1 MQRRNLVDA
10 DEKKRYSIEVI
21 ICKNVVWE
29 ACAMEENKNEKLILC
44 KNCGGYYDSAEEQC
58 PHCGEDTAVN
68 TEKKKES
75 VVSIADYGGGFGP
88 RDSALARGALVIIL
102 ILLLAV
108 LAGVVSIG
116 MNALSALGGNNPP
129 AVSSEPEEAEDAS
142 VSAEA
147 PVKGENDPDSLSL
160 NYDNISLSA
169 KQSTRL
175 VVTAQPKDW
184 IGELTWTTSDKYV
197 ATVDATGQVT
207 YAGGGECVITVS
219 SGTTSVE
226 CKVKCSG
233 DAVEKK
239 STKTEASVKGV
250 YPVAGD
256 EDDTKADSSEQKDD
270 TKSDDQKQEEEGEK
284 EQPEETETNQTQPAE
299 EPAGVEI
306 TLNYYDIT
314 LAQMGHAT
322 QLVASGG
329 NGSYT
334 WSVSDSS
341 VATVDSTGLVVR
353 VGSGTT
359 TVTCTSG
366 DKTKECIVRAP

>member
-1 MQRRNLVDA
+1 
-10 DEKKRYSIEVI
+10 
-21 ICKNVVWE
+21 
-29 ACAMEENKNEKLILC
+29 MEENRNEKLILC

-58 PHCGEDTAVN
+58 PHCGEDTTAN

-88 RDSALARGALVIIL
+88 RDSLLARGALVIIL
-102 ILLLAV
+102 ILLLAA
-108 LAGVVSIG
+108 LAGAVSVG
-116 MNALSALGGNNPP
+116 LSALSVLGGNDDGAASSVAADVEDSSVP
-129 AVSSEPEEAEDAS
+129 AD
-142 VSAEA
+142 A

-175 VVTAQPKDW
+175 VVTAQPKNW
-184 IGELTWTTSDKYV
+184 TGELTWTTSDKYV
-197 ATVDATGQVT
+197 ATVDAAGQVT

-233 DAVEKK
+233 DAIEKK
-239 STKTEASVKGV
+239 SKKTEASVKGT
-250 YPVAGD
+250 YPVKD
-256 EDDTKADSSEQKDD
+256 SDDTGADSSEKKDES
-270 TKSDDQKQEEEGEK
+270 KSDDGKQEEEGK
-284 EQPEETETNQTQPAE
+284 TEQPETQQPEEPEQTETQPEQKDE
-299 EPAGVEI
+299 EPAGAEI
-306 TLNYYDIT
+306 TLNWYDIT
-314 LAQMGHAT
+314 LAQVGHAT
-322 QLVASGG
+322 QLKASGG
-329 NGSYT
+329 NGTYT
-334 WSVSDSS
+334 WKSADTSIV
-341 VATVDSTGLVVR
+341 TVDSTGKVVR

>member
-1 MQRRNLVDA
+1 
-10 DEKKRYSIEVI
+10 
-21 ICKNVVWE
+21 
-29 ACAMEENKNEKLILC
+29 MEENRNEKLILC
-44 KNCGGYYDSAEEQC
+44 KNCGGYYDPAEEQC
-58 PHCGEDTAVN
+58 PHCGEDTTVN
-68 TEKKKES
+68 TTKKKES
-75 VVSIADYGGGFGP
+75 VISLADYGGGFGP
-88 RDSALARGALVIIL
+88 RDSALARGALVLIL
-102 ILLLAV
+102 ILLLAA
-108 LAGVVSIG
+108 LAGAVSVG
-116 MNALSALGGNNPP
+116 LNALSVLGGSDDG
-129 AVSSEPEEAEDAS
+129 AVSSAAAEIVDSS
-142 VSAEA
+142 VPAEV

-184 IGELTWTTSDKYV
+184 SGELTWTTSDKYV
-197 ATVDATGQVT
+197 ATVDAAGQVT

-233 DAVEKK
+233 DAIEKK
-239 STKTEASVKGV
+239 SKKTEASVKGT
-250 YPVAGD
+250 YPVKESD
-256 EDDTKADSSEQKDD
+256 NTTPDSSEKQDD
-270 TKSDDQKQEEEGEK
+270 NKPEEEK
-284 EQPEETETNQTQPAE
+284 PEEEEKDEEPEQTETNQTQPAE